1 MRALMSKKICVSV
14 RWVKLWVR
22 PPLWKYVCPF
32 VGLPCG
38 CVPPP
43 CENMCVRSL
52 GYIVGA
58 SPPCENKGLIHWWS
72 THGAGHI
79 PDIFSLHAAYSAL
92 RHFFNIHTQCN
103 KHNMCNS
110 NVHKKPHVGSY
121 TPYST
126 EFFLFSPSRQSYGS
140 HPLKEICPSLL
151 VSLQPDKLSKHCSA
165 FFEGHPVWAALP

>member
-58 SPPCENKGLIHWWS
+58 SPPWE
-72 THGAGHI
+72 
-79 PDIFSLHAAYSAL
+79 
-92 RHFFNIHTQCN
+92 
-103 KHNMCNS
+103 NMCVRS
-110 NVHKKPHVGSY
+110 LGYIVGASPPPVKIRDLFIDEAH
-121 TPYST
+121 TVLGIFPV
-126 EFFLFSPSRQSYGS
+126 FFLCMLPT
-140 HPLKEICPSLL
+140 PLCGIFVCRYWPRE
-151 VSLQPDKLSKHCSA
+151 QKLSKLLLHWNKIFTEIKKPSEFWLQCLFQKGIYVLFLA
-165 FFEGHPVWAALP
+165 IRNLYIL